1 MSCTC
6 SHGPYTVTI
15 PVGYQ
20 FTGVSSEFL
29 IVQYCTV
36 FVCVCEVI
44 QFQMSATICCS
55 YGIADDCLS
64 CSLISQ

>member
-36 FVCVCEVI
+36 FVYVKLFNFKCQQQSVVP
-44 QFQMSATICCS
+44 MVLLTIA
-55 YGIADDCLS
+55 YRAV
-64 CSLISQ
+64 